1 MSTTAETERAA
12 EPWSLA
18 RRTVTGLTCPG
29 GRAAVARALQGIGYG
44 EGDRVVELAPG
55 AGLTSVVL
63 LEGDPRSWIG
73 VEPDALARE
82 HLERA
87 VLGESERRAI
97 TEKFGRAPD
106 REGARLVVDAPVD
119 ATGLPADSAT
129 VVVADGLLCTQ
140 EAAGR
145 ATVLAEAARLLRAG
159 GRLAVLDL
167 APAPGASAEAL
178 AELAGAGV
186 RPATEAGLRA
196 EVEATGLVPTGSLVG
211 PLDLPAPRD
220 LMRGLGPR
228 MALRLTREGA
238 LDAGVRA
245 AATRGR
251 QTLERHAL
259 ALRSLLVIAEMPL
272 ILGMRRP
279 RR

>member
-1 MSTTAETERAA
+1 MSTTAQTERA

-29 GRAAVARALQGIGYG
+29 GRAAVARALQGIAYG

-55 AGLTSVVL
+55 AGLTSAAL

-87 VLGESERRAI
+87 VLGESERRAL
-97 TEKFGRAPD
+97 TETLGLTDAL
-106 REGARLVVDAPVD
+106 EGARRVIDAPVD
-119 ATGLPADSAT
+119 ATGLPEGSAT

-140 EAAGR
+140 GPAAR
-145 ATVLAEAARLLRAG
+145 AAVLAEAARLLRAG
-159 GRLAVLDL
+159 GRLALLDL
-167 APAPGASAEAL
+167 AAAPGAAPAEL
-178 AELAGAGV
+178 AELAEAGV
-186 RPATEAGLRA
+186 RASSEAGLRA
-196 EVEATGLVPTGSLVG
+196 EVEATGLVTTGSLVG
-211 PLDLPAPRD
+211 PLDLPAPRE

-251 QTLERHAL
+251 QALERNAL
-259 ALRSLLVIAEMPL
+259 ALRSLVVIAEMPL